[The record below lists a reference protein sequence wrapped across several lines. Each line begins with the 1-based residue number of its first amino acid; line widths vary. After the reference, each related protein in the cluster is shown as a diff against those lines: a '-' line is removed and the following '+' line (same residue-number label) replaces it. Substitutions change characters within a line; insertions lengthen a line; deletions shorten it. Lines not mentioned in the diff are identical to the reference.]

1 VTFESLARIPV
12 TYTPCTGVTQDALG
26 NDVPSFGSTVDLKAY
41 SYAPHRNED
50 TDGHTSRDIAEVDLA
65 MPPMTVDLMSRFGIN
80 GKTYEVVGERDET
93 GGFHGWKPGIIV
105 ELKRVTG

>member
-1 VTFESLARIPV
+1 
-12 TYTPCTGVTQDALG
+12 
-26 NDVPSFGSTVDLKAY
+26 
-41 SYAPHRNED
+41 
-50 TDGHTSRDIAEVDLA
+50 
-65 MPPMTVDLMSRFGIN
+65 MTVDLMSRFGIN